1 MAESRPT
8 LDTVARAAG
17 VSKATVSKV
26 LNGRRD
32 VAPSTRER
40 VLATIDDLEYAP
52 TTGSRAAQHRRSI
65 TVLFSGVVDP
75 YAAQVLSGLLS
86 AGADHDVD
94 IVVTHVPGGGRA
106 DASGGRDGSDRPA
119 EPADTTGTT
128 ELRPEWFRSL
138 ARQGHV
144 GVIGV
149 TTALT
154 DVQVQACA
162 DAGLQLVVIDP
173 VSAGSESTE
182 GIISVSA
189 TNWAGGMQAT
199 EHLLELG
206 HRRIGFAGGRP
217 ASRPGGHRLHGHTAA
232 LATWDQEVDRAL
244 IVHEGF
250 SYEDG
255 RAMGDALLDLP
266 DAPTAIVAGSD
277 TSALGVMEAA
287 HKRGLRLP
295 EDLSI
300 VGFDD
305 TPLAVWTFPQLT
317 TVRQPMREMGR
328 QAVRTLLSIAD
339 GTRPE
344 THHFELATTLVV
356 RASTTR
362 AGTGT
367 RVAAARP

>member
-1 MAESRPT
+1 MAEARSRPT

-26 LNGRRD
+26 LNGRRE
-32 VAPSTRER
+32 VAASTRER
-40 VLATIDDLEYAP
+40 VLATVAELEYAP
-52 TTGSRAAQHRRSI
+52 TTGSRVAQHRRSV
-65 TVLFSGVVDP
+65 TVVFSAVVDP
-75 YAAQVLSGLLS
+75 YSAQVLSGLLS
-86 AGADHDVD
+86 AGADHGVDV
-94 IVVTHVPGGGRA
+94 VVTHVPGAREAQGRRT
-106 DASGGRDGSDRPA
+106 D
-119 EPADTTGTT
+119 
-128 ELRPEWFRSL
+128 ELGPEWFRSL

-154 DVQVQACA
+154 HAQVQACA

-173 VSAGSESTE
+173 VSVGSESAE
-182 GIISVSA
+182 GIITVSA

-206 HRRIGFAGGRP
+206 HRRIGFAGGLP

-232 LATWDQEVDRAL
+232 LTTWGQAVDRTL
-244 IVHEGF
+244 IRHEGF

-266 DAPTAIVAGSD
+266 QPPTAIVAGSD
-277 TSALGVMEAA
+277 TAALGVMEAA

-305 TPLAVWTFPQLT
+305 TPLAVWTSPQLT

-339 GTRPE
+339 GARPE

-356 RASTTR
+356 RTSTC
-362 AGTGT
+362 
-367 RVAAARP
+367 RVDADDQVATTAR

>member
-1 MAESRPT
+1 MAEPRPRPT
-8 LDTVARAAG
+8 LDTVAQRAG

-26 LNGRRD
+26 LNGRHD
-32 VAPSTRER
+32 VAARTRTRVLAAVDELHYAPSTGAR
-40 VLATIDDLEYAP
+40 V
-52 TTGSRAAQHRRSI
+52 AQHRRSV
-65 TVLFSGVVDP
+65 TAVFSAVVDP

-86 AGADHDVD
+86 AGADNGVD
-94 IVVTHVPGGGRA
+94 IVVTHVPAAAGAR
-106 DASGGRDGSDRPA
+106 
-119 EPADTTGTT
+119 

-144 GVIGV
+144 GVVGV

-154 DVQVQACA
+154 QAQVQACA

-173 VSAGSESTE
+173 VSVEAQTAEQ
-182 GIISVSA
+182 IISVSA

-206 HRRIGFAGGRP
+206 HRRIGFAGGRT
-217 ASRPGGHRLHGHTAA
+217 ASRPGGHRLHGHLAA
-232 LATWDQEVDRAL
+232 LANWGQDVDRSL
-244 IVHEGF
+244 ILHQGF
-250 SYEDG
+250 GYEDG

-266 DAPTAIVAGSD
+266 EPPTAIVAGSD
-277 TSALGVMEAA
+277 TAALGVMEAA

-295 EDLSI
+295 DDLSI

-305 TPLAVWTFPQLT
+305 TPLAVWTSPQLT

-339 GTRPE
+339 GERPE

-356 RASTTR
+356 RTSTRRLR
-362 AGTGT
+362 ADGADG
-367 RVAAARP
+367 AA

>member
-1 MAESRPT
+1 MASTRSRPT
-8 LDTVARAAG
+8 LDTVAQAAG

-26 LNGRRD
+26 LNGRHD
-32 VAPSTRER
+32 VAASTRER
-40 VLATIDDLEYAP
+40 VLAVVERLQYAP
-52 TTGSRAAQHRRSI
+52 TTGSRVAQHRRSV
-65 TVLFSGVVDP
+65 TVVFSAVVDP

-86 AGADHDVD
+86 AGADHGVDV
-94 IVVTHVPGGGRA
+94 VVTHVPAARG
-106 DASGGRDGSDRPA
+106 D
-119 EPADTTGTT
+119 E

-154 DVQVQACA
+154 QAQVRACA

-173 VSAGSESTE
+173 VSVEAGTAEQ
-182 GIISVSA
+182 IITVSA

-199 EHLLELG
+199 EHLLGLG

-217 ASRPGGHRLHGHTAA
+217 ASRPGGHRMHGHLAA
-232 LATWDQEVDRAL
+232 LANAGVPVDRSL
-244 IVHEGF
+244 ILQRGF
-250 SYEDG
+250 GYEDG
-255 RAMGDALLDLP
+255 RAMGDTLLGLP
-266 DAPTAIVAGSD
+266 QPPTAIVAGSD
-277 TSALGVMEAA
+277 TAALGVMEAA

-295 EDLSI
+295 DDLSI

-305 TPLAVWTFPQLT
+305 TPLAEWTSPQLT

-339 GTRPE
+339 GARPE

-356 RASTTR
+356 RTSTR
-362 AGTGT
+362 RLDAP
-367 RVAAARP
+367 VAAVGAATS

>member
-1 MAESRPT
+1 MAETRPRPT

-32 VAPSTRER
+32 VAAGTRQR
-40 VLATIDDLEYAP
+40 VLATVEQLEYAP
-52 TTGSRAAQHRRSI
+52 TTGSRPAQHRRSV
-65 TVLFSGVVDP
+65 TVVFSAVVDP
-75 YAAQVLSGLLS
+75 YAAQVLSGLLA
-86 AGADHDVD
+86 AGADHGVDV
-94 IVVTHVPGGGRA
+94 VVTQVPAAQG
-106 DASGGRDGSDRPA
+106 P
-119 EPADTTGTT
+119 E

-154 DVQVQACA
+154 QAQVQACA

-173 VSAGSESTE
+173 VSVGSEKTE
-182 GIISVSA
+182 GLITVSA

-217 ASRPGGHRLHGHTAA
+217 ASRPGGHRLHGHLAA
-232 LATWDQEVDRAL
+232 LATWGQEVDRSL
-244 IVHEGF
+244 IRHEGF

-266 DAPTAIVAGSD
+266 EPPTAIVAGSD
-277 TSALGVMEAA
+277 TCALGVMEAA

-295 EDLSI
+295 EDLSL

-305 TPLAVWTFPQLT
+305 TPLAVWTSPQLT
-317 TVRQPMREMGR
+317 TVRQPLRGMGR
-328 QAVRTLLSIAD
+328 QALRTLLSIAD
-339 GTRPE
+339 GARPE

-356 RASTTR
+356 RSSTAPVADATP
-362 AGTGT
+362 GTVG
-367 RVAAARP
+367 A